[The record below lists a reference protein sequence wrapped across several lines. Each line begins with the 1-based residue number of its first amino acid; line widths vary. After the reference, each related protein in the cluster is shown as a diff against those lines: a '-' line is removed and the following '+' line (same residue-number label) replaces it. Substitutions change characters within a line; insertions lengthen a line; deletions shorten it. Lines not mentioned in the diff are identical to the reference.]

1 VIVNSHYSQVQE
13 FRQVSSLVFR
23 EDTDL
28 NLEVSLQCPIA
39 AY

>member
-23 EDTDL
+23 EETDFK
-28 NLEVSLQCPIA
+28 SGG
-39 AY
+39 